1 MMSFTESVQTCL
13 SDKYFTFSGRASRP
27 EFWWFYLVNV
37 LAATFAAGGAGVVG
51 ALYKSEGGII
61 YVLLLLL
68 LVMALLALVIPMIAV
83 SVRRLHDTG
92 RSGWWY
98 LINLVP
104 YIGSIVLLIFL
115 LLPSDPDENEYG
127 LPYSE

>member
-1 MMSFTESVQTCL
+1 M
-13 SDKYFTFSGRASRP
+13 
-27 EFWWFYLVNV
+27 
-37 LAATFAAGGAGVVG
+37 G
-51 ALYKSEGGII
+51 ALYKSEGGLI

-115 LLPSDPDENEYG
+115 LLPSAPDENEYG
-127 LPYSE
+127 LPCSD